1 MLRRLTRRVRIAAG
15 WLIALAYLSCV
26 VAPGAAL
33 ALGHGPVPCF
43 AEDFPVAVVADAHG
57 PAAMMHMH
65 ADGHGHDHMVMH
77 LHHQGGSEDQPAHH
91 HDGKSLPGPCCAM
104 LCVVA
109 IPADLPD
116 VGEPAQPTASR
127 IAEAAF
133 RVPGRVPPLLYR
145 PPIA

>member
-1 MLRRLTRRVRIAAG
+1 MLRRLTRRVRVTAG
-15 WLIALAYLSCV
+15 WLIALAYLFCV

-33 ALGHGPVPCF
+33 ALGRGPVPCF
-43 AEDFPVAVVADAHG
+43 AEDFSAAVVAEAHDSG
-57 PAAMMHMH
+57 AMTHMH
-65 ADGHGHDHMVMH
+65 PDGPGHDHMAMH
-77 LHHQGGSEDQPAHH
+77 THHHGGSDDQPAHR

-109 IPADLPD
+109 IPADLPA

-127 IAEAAF
+127 IAEADF
-133 RVPGRVPPLLYR
+133 SVPGRTPPLLYR